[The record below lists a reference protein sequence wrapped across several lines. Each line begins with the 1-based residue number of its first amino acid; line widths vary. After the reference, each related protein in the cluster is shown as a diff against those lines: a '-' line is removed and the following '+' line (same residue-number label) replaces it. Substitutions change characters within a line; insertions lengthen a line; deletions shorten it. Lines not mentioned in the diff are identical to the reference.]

1 MEMNVAWKSHYDSP
15 LGGIT
20 GYAGGLKIEIRLL
33 QLEGALKR
41 TYVNRESRNRLP
53 SGMSSCGMRAGR
65 R

>member
-1 MEMNVAWKSHYDSP
+1 MEMDVVRKSHYDSP

-20 GYAGGLKIEIRLL
+20 GHAGGLETKIRLL

-41 TYVNRESRNRLP
+41 TYVNHESRNRLP
-53 SGMSSCGMRAGR
+53 SGMSSCGMRADR